1 MAKYDWDKLTIEFVS
16 RNYTLDEFSKLKNIP
31 RGTLNRQSQKL
42 KWYEKREQNGNET
55 ITKSFELITDDRA
68 AQLAEQ
74 NQKDLSV
81 AALLRDEIVRQVES
95 GGLETKDIRALA
107 GSLKDV
113 QAVVRLALGASTENT
128 DMNINTDFESW
139 LNERIT

>member
-1 MAKYDWDKLTIEFVS
+1 MAKYDWDKLTLEFIASGLTIEDFAMVKKIPLGTVNKAAS
-16 RNYTLDEFSKLKNIP
+16 RY
-31 RGTLNRQSQKL
+31 
-42 KWYEKREQNGNET
+42 KWVEKRSET
-55 ITKSFELITDDRA
+55 GKKTVEKSLEVVSDDRA

-74 NQKDLSV
+74 NQKDLTA
-81 AALLRDEIVRQVES
+81 AALLRDKIMQMVQ
-95 GGLETKDIRALA
+95 GGDLETKDVRALA

-128 DMNINTDFESW
+128 DMNINSDFESW

>member
-16 RNYTLDEFSKLKNIP
+16 SNYTVSEFAKLKNIP
-31 RGTLNRQSQKL
+31 ETTMIKAYRRY
-42 KWYEKREQNGNET
+42 KWGEKRSENGQQMVGKAVEMVC
-55 ITKSFELITDDRA
+55 DDRA

-81 AALLRDEIVRQVES
+81 AALLRDEIVRQVGS
-95 GGLETKDIRALA
+95 GDLEAKDIRALA